1 MVYSCSMEN
10 INNSYFDGYYK
21 DIWRS
26 IIPPEL
32 TVKESEF
39 IIEYFKLTPGKKVL
53 DLMCGYGRHAIFL
66 ASKGIEVTAVDNLSE
81 YITEIREIKTQDNL
95 PIKAFQTDVMQ
106 FTTDEKFDLVI
117 CMGNSLNFF
126 SPVEAE
132 QLLIK
137 INSFLN
143 PKGQLLI
150 HTWSVAEIAI
160 PQFKEKTWAELNGLK
175 YLTTSK
181 YIFFPTRI
189 ETETIIIGEMGTE
202 KKLAIDYIF
211 SISELTDLLKKTGF
225 ETKEI
230 YSIPGKKSFKLG
242 DPRAYITVTKA

>member
-21 DIWRS
+21 DIWRT
-26 IIPPEL
+26 IIPPDL

-66 ASKGIEVTAVDNLSE
+66 ANKGIEVTAVDNLSE
-81 YITEIREIKTQDNL
+81 YITEIKEVATRDHL
-95 PIKAFQTDVMQ
+95 PLNCIQTDVMQ

-160 PQFKEKTWAELNGLK
+160 PQFKEKSWAEINGLK

-181 YIFFPTRI
+181 YNFFPTRI

-211 SISELTDLLKKTGF
+211 SISELTNLLKKTGF
-225 ETKEI
+225 ETKDI